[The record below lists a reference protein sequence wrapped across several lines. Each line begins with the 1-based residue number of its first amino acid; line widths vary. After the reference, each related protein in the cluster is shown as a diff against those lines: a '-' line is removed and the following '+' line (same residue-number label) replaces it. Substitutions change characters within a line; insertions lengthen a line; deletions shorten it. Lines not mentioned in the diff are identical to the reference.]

1 MWSRIL
7 LSILSLNWFARVSS
21 ETQYVLL
28 VPSVVQSDSPQ
39 TACVQ
44 FHNLTETLF
53 VSIVLEY
60 GSIQKTLFEES
71 VTKNDFFKCG
81 KFEVP
86 PATSDPLA
94 FISFSAKGTTVD
106 LAERRSVAI
115 QNVDKAVFIQTDKP
129 IYKPGQTVMFRVV
142 SLDTQFRPVQETYP
156 RIIMEDPEQN
166 KIFQWLEVASKHGI
180 VQLSFPLNPEPILG
194 SYDITVETKS
204 GEKKYHSFR
213 VEEYVDENVFANF
226 VFYCLTHTPAY
237 GMQLLISHI
246 HIAFSVLPKFEVT
259 TTGPKR
265 ISFFDEEVTVKVCAS
280 YSYGQPVQGNAQ
292 INVCQWRFYSPQ
304 CEQNRKKACEAVT
317 GQLGKDGCLNTVI
330 SIKKF
335 QLYRSYA
342 RMYASLN
349 IESIVTENGTGIQM
363 KAYDYVAV
371 NQEKDEVLFKNM
383 DPYYKRGIPYSG
395 EITVTNVNGEPVGNK
410 TVLLEVN
417 EEYLANYTTN
427 KNGTAAF
434 SIDTSN
440 FFDRSFKLTVRQAP
454 DDCADFS
461 WGIQNEP
468 KASFFVRRFY
478 SRTNSFLKIE
488 PVPEKLSCGQ
498 QRKINV
504 HYVLNREGYS
514 NATHTTFY
522 YVVQVKFSEKQG
534 LPGSKVG
541 LHLEAAANSYCAL
554 RAIQSVLQQSGQE
567 LSAESVYY
575 QLGVRDLYGYYYNGL
590 NLEDGKPEGCTPTK
604 TIFFDGLYFEPV
616 NVSRDGDVY
625 RIFKDMGLKVFTN
638 SMLRKPV
645 LCNEEESDVEDHPHL
660 YGADASDRILM
671 ESRIVGGS
679 GVSTVRKFFP
689 ETWIWDL
696 VHTDSRGEVDVIYTI
711 PDTITEWKAS
721 AFCVQDDAGFGITL
735 PVSLTAFQPFFV
747 DLTLPYSVIRG
758 EKFNLI
764 ANVFNYLNKCV
775 QISALLAKSSDYKA
789 EVLSPESNTARV
801 CANERKTY
809 IWAVSPHKLGIKISE
824 PVSLSLPGNV
834 VQGSARAYFSVIGD
848 ILGTALRNLDNL
860 LHMPYGCGEQ
870 NMALFT
876 PNIYA
881 LDYLNKTGQL
891 TEEIRVRGTGYL
903 STGYQKQ
910 LSYKHWDGSYSSFGR
925 RDGEGSVWLTAFVYK
940 SFAQAKRYIYID
952 DNVQSQ
958 TLIWLASKQKS
969 DGCFENAGSHFNNAL
984 KGGEEAEYSLTA
996 YVVAAL
1002 LEAGHSAAH
1011 PVVRSGMN
1019 CLETAFSNGVHNLY
1033 NQALFAYAYGL
1044 AGKEKRH
1051 QFFLEKLD
1059 KTAVRDGGS
1068 VHWQRENKPPAEHF
1082 PDFYSRAPSA
1092 EIEMTSY
1099 VLLALLNRTK
1109 LTPED
1114 LSYIARIVYW
1124 LIKQQNP
1131 YGGFSSSQDT
1141 VVALQALAQY
1151 AYLTFSKKSLNT
1163 VEVHFMESPSK
1174 IFQVDDKNRF
1184 LLQQASLP
1192 TIPGNYSVEVNGT
1205 SCVYLQTTLRYNIH
1219 LPKKVAGFSLSIRME
1234 NVSCTSN
1241 YPPKFDLVLL
1251 ASYTGKRNVSNM
1263 AIIDV
1268 KMLSGFVP
1276 VDSSLK
1282 KLQDENSVVDR
1293 VDIKNNHILFYL
1305 QKVSQK
1311 EISFSFSVE
1320 QSLPVSDIKPV
1331 PVHIYDYYE
1340 TETNLHFRET
1350 IQICYVIS
1358 GFNSMKGPYRQYVL
1372 MVPAVLQNDSPG
1384 QVCLQFLNLNET
1396 ISVRAILEY
1405 RAVNSTIFEKT
1416 MTASSGLQCFNFKI
1430 PPVHSSPLAFIF
1442 FSAKGTTVSLEE
1454 RRSVMIWNTDSI
1466 VFVQTDKPIYKPG
1479 QRVRFRVVAL
1489 DFNFKPVQET
1499 YLLIAI
1505 EDPRRN
1511 RIFQW
1516 QNVTSEMNIIQKEFP
1531 LTEEPILGN
1540 YKIIVTKKSGDRT
1553 NHSFLVEEYV
1563 LPKFDVTVTAPES
1576 LTVLDLEFTV
1586 KVCGLYTYGQPVE
1599 GKVQLSV
1606 CRDFDSY
1613 GRCKKS
1619 PVCQSFTKN
1628 LGIDGCLSHVFSS
1641 NIFELN
1647 RTGYMRNLDVKA
1659 IVIEKGTG
1667 LQLTATQFISVTR
1680 VIKLVDK
1687 DNSPISNEVIQ
1698 LFVNNKN
1705 TDNFTTDDNGVA
1717 EFSIDTSEM
1726 FDPEI
1731 SLKAI
1736 YKTSDHCHYEGWIEP
1751 YYPEVTVSIQRFY
1764 SWTNSFVRIEP
1775 LWKDLGCGQKRMI
1788 TVHYILN
1795 TEVYESINTVN
1806 FYYVG
1811 MAKGKIVLTGELKV
1825 NIKVGQN
1832 GTFTIPL
1839 VVNEKMAP
1847 TLRLLV
1853 YTLHPAKE
1861 LVADSVLFPVEKCFK
1876 NKVHL
1881 QFSEKQMHPSSNVSL
1896 VIEAAA
1902 NSFCAVR
1909 AVDQSVLLLKP
1920 ETELSVEMIYSL
1932 HPLQDFQGYVFNGFN
1947 LEEDRQDPC
1956 VSSDHIFHKGL
1967 YYTPVMSGLGPDV
1980 YEFLRDMG
1988 MKLFTNSKVRQP
2000 VICTSETVRRQPY
2013 TGFTAH
2019 AHHVKLSG
2027 EASREEHEKKH
2038 ILETIRE
2045 FFPETW
2051 IWDIV
2056 LINSTG
2062 KASISYTIPDT
2073 ITKWN
2078 ASAFC
2083 VEELIGF
2090 GMSLPATLTA
2100 FQPFFVD
2107 LTLPYSIIRG
2117 EDFLLR
2123 ANAFNYLDRCIKI
2136 NVLLSDSPDFRA
2148 KLLSTDD
2155 EGCLCAKQR
2164 KTYVWNIFP
2173 KEIGNVVFSITAET
2187 KDDESCGDKAHR
2199 NISIDYRD
2207 TQIRT
2212 LLVEPE
2218 GIRREKTQNSLIC
2231 TEGDIMGTAM
2241 QNLHQLLQMPFGCGE
2256 QNMVLFAPNIY
2267 ILDYLNKTGQLS
2279 EKVRSKAIGYL
2290 VSGYQ
2295 KQLSYKHPD
2304 GSYSI
2309 FGTRDKEGNTWLTAF
2324 VYRSFAQASHFIYID
2339 DNVQSQ
2345 TLMWLASK
2353 QKPDGCFRSV
2363 GTLFNNALK
2372 GGVDGELSL
2381 SAYTT
2386 IAMLEGGHSILDP
2399 VIRNALFCLETASEK
2414 SISDVY
2420 TQALMAYAFC
2430 LAGKAEKCQSFLEEL
2445 QKSAKE
2451 VDGSWHW
2458 EQKDRSPSEESPSF
2472 LDHAPSAEVEI
2483 TSYVLLALLYKLNR
2497 NKEDLT
2503 KASRIVQWIIRQ
2515 QNPYGGFSSTQ
2526 DTVIALQALATYG
2539 KATYNSAT
2547 QNGVKITSKESFE
2560 KTALRY
2566 NIRLPE
2572 GAFGFLL
2579 SVQTS
2584 NASCPLD
2591 RPAKFDIFLRSSY
2604 TGKRSSSNM
2613 LIIDVKMLSGFVPV
2627 KSSLDKLIDSNTVMQ
2642 VENKKNHVL
2651 LYLQNISQKKKKEI
2665 IFSVEQ
2671 DFIVTNPKPAPVQ
2684 IYDYYETEEYAVSQ
2698 YTSPCKEV
2706 VETD

>member
-44 FHNLTETLF
+44 FHNLTETVF
-53 VSIVLEY
+53 MSIVLEY

-71 VTKNDFFKCG
+71 MTKNDFFKCG

-86 PATSDPLA
+86 AATSDPLA

-166 KIFQWLEVASKHGI
+166 KIFQWLEVASNHGI

-213 VEEYVDENVFANF
+213 VEEYV
-226 VFYCLTHTPAY
+226 
-237 GMQLLISHI
+237 
-246 HIAFSVLPKFEVT
+246 LPKFEVT

-265 ISFFDEEVTVKVCAS
+265 ISFFDEEVSVKVCAS

-335 QLYRSYA
+335 HLYRSYA

-383 DPYYKRGIPYSG
+383 DPYYKRGIPYCG

-410 TVLLEVN
+410 TVLLELN

-434 SIDTSN
+434 SIDTTN

-468 KASFFVRRFY
+468 QASFFVRRFY

-488 PVPEKLSCGQ
+488 RVPEKLSCGQ

-522 YVVQVKFSEKQG
+522 YVVMTKGKITFSGQKQVSISGVSRGTFSITLTVTEKLAPSARLLLYTVHPHGEIVADSSWIHSDVCFKNKVQVKFSEKQG

-554 RAIQSVLQQSGQE
+554 RAIQSVLHQSGQE

-645 LCNEEESDVEDHPHL
+645 LCNEEASDVEDYPHL
-660 YGADASDRILM
+660 YGPNANFETSDRLLM
-671 ESRIVGGS
+671 ESRLVGGS

-809 IWAVSPHKLGIKISE
+809 IWAVSPHKLGEVKFVITAEAKLNTRGTENSTSSEEEPIYRDTLIQTLLVEPEGIKKELTQSSLVCAKGIKISE

-1011 PVVRSGMN
+1011 PVIRSGMN

-1068 VHWQRENKPPAEHF
+1068 VHWQRDNKPPAEHF
-1082 PDFYSRAPSA
+1082 PGFYSHAPSA

-1114 LSYIARIVYW
+1114 LSYIAPIVYW

-1151 AYLTFSKKSLNT
+1151 AYLTFSKTSLNT

-1174 IFQVDDKNRF
+1174 IFQVNDKNRF

-1192 TIPGNYSVEVNGT
+1192 KIPGKYSVEVNGT
-1205 SCVYLQTTLRYNIH
+1205 GCVYLQTTLRYNIH

-1276 VDSSLK
+1276 VESSLK
-1282 KLQDENSVVDR
+1282 KLQVENSVVDR
-1293 VDIKNNHILFYL
+1293 VDFKNNHILFYL

-1340 TETNLHFRET
+1340 T
-1350 IQICYVIS
+1350 
-1358 GFNSMKGPYRQYVL
+1358 
-1372 MVPAVLQNDSPG
+1372 D
-1384 QVCLQFLNLNET
+1384 
-1396 ISVRAILEY
+1396 EY
-1405 RAVNSTIFEKT
+1405 ALSEY
-1416 MTASSGLQCFNFKI
+1416 
-1430 PPVHSSPLAFIF
+1430 
-1442 FSAKGTTVSLEE
+1442 
-1454 RRSVMIWNTDSI
+1454 NT
-1466 VFVQTDKPIYKPG
+1466 
-1479 QRVRFRVVAL
+1479 
-1489 DFNFKPVQET
+1489 
-1499 YLLIAI
+1499 
-1505 EDPRRN
+1505 
-1511 RIFQW
+1511 
-1516 QNVTSEMNIIQKEFP
+1516 
-1531 LTEEPILGN
+1531 
-1540 YKIIVTKKSGDRT
+1540 
-1553 NHSFLVEEYV
+1553 
-1563 LPKFDVTVTAPES
+1563 
-1576 LTVLDLEFTV
+1576 
-1586 KVCGLYTYGQPVE
+1586 
-1599 GKVQLSV
+1599 
-1606 CRDFDSY
+1606 
-1613 GRCKKS
+1613 
-1619 PVCQSFTKN
+1619 
-1628 LGIDGCLSHVFSS
+1628 
-1641 NIFELN
+1641 
-1647 RTGYMRNLDVKA
+1647 
-1659 IVIEKGTG
+1659 
-1667 LQLTATQFISVTR
+1667 
-1680 VIKLVDK
+1680 
-1687 DNSPISNEVIQ
+1687 
-1698 LFVNNKN
+1698 
-1705 TDNFTTDDNGVA
+1705 
-1717 EFSIDTSEM
+1717 
-1726 FDPEI
+1726 
-1731 SLKAI
+1731 
-1736 YKTSDHCHYEGWIEP
+1736 
-1751 YYPEVTVSIQRFY
+1751 
-1764 SWTNSFVRIEP
+1764 
-1775 LWKDLGCGQKRMI
+1775 
-1788 TVHYILN
+1788 
-1795 TEVYESINTVN
+1795 
-1806 FYYVG
+1806 
-1811 MAKGKIVLTGELKV
+1811 
-1825 NIKVGQN
+1825 
-1832 GTFTIPL
+1832 
-1839 VVNEKMAP
+1839 
-1847 TLRLLV
+1847 
-1853 YTLHPAKE
+1853 
-1861 LVADSVLFPVEKCFK
+1861 
-1876 NKVHL
+1876 
-1881 QFSEKQMHPSSNVSL
+1881 
-1896 VIEAAA
+1896 
-1902 NSFCAVR
+1902 
-1909 AVDQSVLLLKP
+1909 
-1920 ETELSVEMIYSL
+1920 
-1932 HPLQDFQGYVFNGFN
+1932 
-1947 LEEDRQDPC
+1947 PC
-1956 VSSDHIFHKGL
+1956 
-1967 YYTPVMSGLGPDV
+1967 
-1980 YEFLRDMG
+1980 
-1988 MKLFTNSKVRQP
+1988 
-2000 VICTSETVRRQPY
+2000 
-2013 TGFTAH
+2013 
-2019 AHHVKLSG
+2019 
-2027 EASREEHEKKH
+2027 
-2038 ILETIRE
+2038 
-2045 FFPETW
+2045 
-2051 IWDIV
+2051 
-2056 LINSTG
+2056 
-2062 KASISYTIPDT
+2062 
-2073 ITKWN
+2073 
-2078 ASAFC
+2078 
-2083 VEELIGF
+2083 
-2090 GMSLPATLTA
+2090 SLP
-2100 FQPFFVD
+2100 
-2107 LTLPYSIIRG
+2107 
-2117 EDFLLR
+2117 
-2123 ANAFNYLDRCIKI
+2123 
-2136 NVLLSDSPDFRA
+2136 SD
-2148 KLLSTDD
+2148 
-2155 EGCLCAKQR
+2155 
-2164 KTYVWNIFP
+2164 
-2173 KEIGNVVFSITAET
+2173 
-2187 KDDESCGDKAHR
+2187 
-2199 NISIDYRD
+2199 
-2207 TQIRT
+2207 
-2212 LLVEPE
+2212 
-2218 GIRREKTQNSLIC
+2218 
-2231 TEGDIMGTAM
+2231 
-2241 QNLHQLLQMPFGCGE
+2241 
-2256 QNMVLFAPNIY
+2256 
-2267 ILDYLNKTGQLS
+2267 
-2279 EKVRSKAIGYL
+2279 
-2290 VSGYQ
+2290 
-2295 KQLSYKHPD
+2295 
-2304 GSYSI
+2304 
-2309 FGTRDKEGNTWLTAF
+2309 
-2324 VYRSFAQASHFIYID
+2324 
-2339 DNVQSQ
+2339 
-2345 TLMWLASK
+2345 
-2353 QKPDGCFRSV
+2353 
-2363 GTLFNNALK
+2363 
-2372 GGVDGELSL
+2372 
-2381 SAYTT
+2381 
-2386 IAMLEGGHSILDP
+2386 
-2399 VIRNALFCLETASEK
+2399 
-2414 SISDVY
+2414 
-2420 TQALMAYAFC
+2420 
-2430 LAGKAEKCQSFLEEL
+2430 
-2445 QKSAKE
+2445 
-2451 VDGSWHW
+2451 
-2458 EQKDRSPSEESPSF
+2458 
-2472 LDHAPSAEVEI
+2472 
-2483 TSYVLLALLYKLNR
+2483 
-2497 NKEDLT
+2497 
-2503 KASRIVQWIIRQ
+2503 
-2515 QNPYGGFSSTQ
+2515 
-2526 DTVIALQALATYG
+2526 
-2539 KATYNSAT
+2539 
-2547 QNGVKITSKESFE
+2547 
-2560 KTALRY
+2560 
-2566 NIRLPE
+2566 
-2572 GAFGFLL
+2572 
-2579 SVQTS
+2579 
-2584 NASCPLD
+2584 
-2591 RPAKFDIFLRSSY
+2591 
-2604 TGKRSSSNM
+2604 
-2613 LIIDVKMLSGFVPV
+2613 
-2627 KSSLDKLIDSNTVMQ
+2627 
-2642 VENKKNHVL
+2642 
-2651 LYLQNISQKKKKEI
+2651 
-2665 IFSVEQ
+2665 
-2671 DFIVTNPKPAPVQ
+2671 
-2684 IYDYYETEEYAVSQ
+2684 
-2698 YTSPCKEV
+2698 
-2706 VETD
+2706 